1 MIGTAVDTLRVC
13 ARIDWVH
20 PCRRRIRSGKANMMM
35 SKEERRAGGSDHNT
49 NPYAVCC
56 NAMHHV
62 NQLLICSRYVHGP
75 ESRVTKQILSDV
87 AGDGFALPLS
97 ST

>member
-1 MIGTAVDTLRVC
+1 MQKEDQERQ
-13 ARIDWVH
+13 
-20 PCRRRIRSGKANMMM
+20 GKHDDV
-35 SKEERRAGGSDHNT
+35 EGRTEGGDSDHNT